1 MEGHFETARTVA
13 IVLIGQPNV
22 KERRLDN
29 PIGLPGFLSFL
40 AYGTF
45 HAEVAGLDEFP
56 ENTWPD
62 NIELL
67 YYAFHMMAGL
77 GTLFILLTGIATLLQ
92 WHDAL
97 SEAAR
102 ACGC

>member
-1 MEGHFETARTVA
+1 M
-13 IVLIGQPNV
+13 

-29 PIGLPGFLSFL
+29 PIVVPGFLSFL

-45 HAEVAGLDEFP
+45 HATCRPGRFP
-56 ENTWPD
+56 RETWPD

-77 GTLFILLTGIATLLQ
+77 GTLFIAVMAIAALLLL
-92 WHDAL
+92 AGRL
-97 SEAAR
+97 TRAAR
-102 ACGC
+102 MLWIADAGLSVSRTSPPPPAG